1 MKKPIALAVMIIA
14 IVASIAFAMGKIT
27 AIAFWIVIVAAA
39 FFAYKILPRMN

>member
-14 IVASIAFAMGKIT
+14 ITASIAFAMGKIT
-27 AIAFWIVIVAAA
+27 ALTFWIMIAAAA